1 MKISEIKELSTPDLL
16 ERIDTEKTMLVRLKL
31 NHAISPLDN
40 PQKIKEARITIARL
54 MTELRSRELSIR
66 NQIANISNGKE
77 FQKRTYRCCCQQ

>member
-40 PQKIKEARITIARL
+40 PLKIKEARLTIARL
-54 MTELRSRELSIR
+54 MTELRSRELSKK
-66 NQIANISNGKE
+66 SNS
-77 FQKRTYRCCCQQ
+77 

>member
-40 PQKIKEARITIARL
+40 PQKIKEARLTIARL
-54 MTELRSRELSIR
+54 MTEMRTRELSKK
-66 NQIANISNGKE
+66 SNS
-77 FQKRTYRCCCQQ
+77 